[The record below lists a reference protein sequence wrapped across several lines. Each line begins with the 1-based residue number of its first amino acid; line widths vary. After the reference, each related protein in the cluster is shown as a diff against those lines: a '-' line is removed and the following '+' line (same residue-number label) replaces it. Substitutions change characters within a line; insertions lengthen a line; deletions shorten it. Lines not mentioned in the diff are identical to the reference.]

1 MTPKRPCRKCGGT
14 GKESDPVAIG
24 HSMRR
29 LRQRWGVSLREMARR
44 LDISAPYLS
53 DLELGKREWTEE
65 KISTF
70 RRKL

>member
-1 MTPKRPCRKCGGT
+1 
-14 GKESDPVAIG
+14 
-24 HSMRR
+24 MRR

-65 KISTF
+65 KISAF